1 MHTRA
6 ILRVAGLLLML
17 FSLTMLVPLPFAWY
31 YQEATGNAFLLAFGL
46 TFAAG
51 LLSWAPVARTTQEL
65 RTREGFLITAVFYI
79 SLGLFG
85 ALPLWLL
92 DGTWAHY
99 TDAAFESF
107 SGLTTTGATVAT
119 GLDDLPRS
127 ILFYR
132 QQLQWLGGMGIII
145 LAVAI
150 LPMLGVGG
158 MQLYRTE
165 MPGPVKDTKLT
176 PRIAETAK
184 ALWYI
189 YAGLTAACALAYWV
203 AGMGGFDAM
212 AHSMSTVALGG
223 FSTHDASIGHFDSAS
238 IEAVGIIFML
248 LCGINFGLHFAVWNR
263 RAPLLYLADL
273 EVRAYLMMLAGVAL
287 IALFALGYTGHLGWA
302 DATRQAVFQA
312 VSIGTTAG
320 FTTTN
325 FSLWPIAVALLIFFA
340 AFTGGCAG
348 STGGGIKVVRVMLI
362 MLQGLREI
370 RRLIHP
376 SAIVPVKLGRNA
388 VPDRV
393 VDAIWGFFAAWVLL
407 FILMMFALL
416 FMGID
421 FLTAFSAV
429 GACLTNLGPGLGEV
443 ATHYGELPAAAKWVL
458 CLAMLLGRLELFT
471 LLVLLTPAFW
481 RG

>member
-1 MHTRA
+1 MHAQA
-6 ILRVAGLLLML
+6 ICRVAGLLLML
-17 FSLTMLVPLPFAWY
+17 FSLTMLLPLPFAWY
-31 YQEATGNAFLLAFGL
+31 YQESTATAFLLAFAL
-46 TFAAG
+46 TLGAG
-51 LLSWAPVARTTQEL
+51 LLTWLPFARSTQEL

-85 ALPLWLL
+85 ALPLWLE
-92 DGTWAHY
+92 DGAWAAF

-127 ILFYR
+127 VLFYR

-189 YAGLTAACALAYWV
+189 YLGLTLACALGYWL
-203 AGMGGFDAM
+203 AGMGTFDAL
-212 AHSMSTVALGG
+212 AHSLSTVAIGG
-223 FSTHDASIGHFDSAS
+223 YSTYDASLGHFDSVAV
-238 IEAVGIIFML
+238 EAVAVGFMV

-263 RAPLLYLADL
+263 RSPLLYLRDL
-273 EVRAYLMMLAGVAL
+273 EVRAYLLILAGVAL
-287 IALFALGYTGHLGWA
+287 TALFVLGYSGYLGWS
-302 DATRQAVFQA
+302 DAFRQAIFQA

-320 FTTTN
+320 FTTTD
-325 FSLWPIAVALLIFFA
+325 FSLWPTPVALLVFFA
-340 AFTGGCAG
+340 AFTGACAG
-348 STGGGIKVVRVMLI
+348 STGGGIKVVRVVLI

-376 SAIVPVKLGRNA
+376 NAIVPVKLGRSP

-416 FMGID
+416 FMGLD
-421 FLTAFSAV
+421 FITAFSAI
-429 GACLTNLGPGLGEV
+429 GACLTNLGPGLGDV
-443 ATHYGELPAAAKWVL
+443 ASHYGELPAAAKWVL
-458 CLAMLLGRLELFT
+458 CAAMLLGRLELFT
-471 LLVLLTPAFW
+471 LLVLVTPAFW